1 MPPLPTEALS
11 PAEFIVRHLYRPLEV
26 AEAARF
32 SAVTETEHLVGGDD
46 WFWLDDNAKVLEF
59 MSRPEVWRRY
69 PDETLE
75 MLRFVRWMCQ
85 GPFMFRRVSTPRLER
100 VGEGDGLLTGAQ
112 YVHSLMHVRRDL
124 PKGMLA
130 VGVRFHDIRTADNL
144 LLGGNVVR
152 FTYRGRRHSVVVADA
167 IVEIDG
173 AEQDHRLTLRHTSEL
188 SFTARSGAQRLGRI
202 SYVYTFDARTVLFG
216 VEVVFEVDPAA
227 EIADVELT
235 ISHDQL
241 SHGLN
246 DVRYD
251 TVAAEIPGAPPMTFT
266 ATGLS
271 RQRLPVAG
279 GSYYSMAQAE
289 IAGFALAIHTA
300 PRQPERLTE
309 LEVHVAQPGKLHLVR
324 ACYRFPGPRRGERLV
339 IGEDKLLTAGG
350 FYSRTVEYDRLM
362 RQAVAAKAGQRAAL
376 DYSVSYDYGAEINA
390 FAKCFAVATAEPIV
404 PASRLDPAELRAL
417 FDQYTDY
424 YFEHFIAGHHQG
436 RNTIMSRQLAF
447 VILAVVTMYR
457 ATGDEA
463 YRDKLRRLCEA
474 LLDFEVRF
482 NDVAGQPA
490 SGFPYGMGTHRSAFV
505 DGHSSSL
512 LALIQASRY
521 LPDPRFATAIDRGL
535 AGFCIE
541 TTTVMLDRPV
551 KIDTV
556 STSIGDE
563 HGNRYNENSYW
574 NFNVGLALR
583 LFAALRASPDP
594 ALQEIAARHRDRI
607 ELFELVLHWQLRR
620 SISEREGSVE
630 IRTSIYS
637 GETNSETQPWVMLG
651 LLGGHPYD

>member
-11 PAEFIVRHLYRPLEV
+11 PAEFIVRHLFRPLEV
-26 AEAARF
+26 SEVARF
-32 SAVTETEHLVGGDD
+32 SAVTETEHLVGGDN

-85 GPFMFRRVSTPRLER
+85 GPFMFRRVGTPRLER

-144 LLGGNVVR
+144 LLSGNVVR
-152 FTYRGRRHSVVVADA
+152 FAYRGRRHSVVVADA
-167 IVEIDG
+167 IVEVDA
-173 AEQDHRLTLRHTSEL
+173 AEHGDTLTLRHTSEL
-188 SFTARSGAQRLGRI
+188 SFTPRSAALRLGRI
-202 SYVYTFDARTVLFG
+202 SYVYTFDARTMLFG
-216 VEVVFEVDPAA
+216 VEVVLEVDPGAD
-227 EIADVELT
+227 IADVELT
-235 ISHDQL
+235 VAHDQL

-251 TVAAEIPGAPPMTFT
+251 TVAAEIPGAAPVTVT
-266 ATGLS
+266 AAAPS
-271 RQRLPVAG
+271 RQRLAVAG
-279 GSYYSMAQAE
+279 ASYYSMAQAE

-350 FYSRTVEYDRLM
+350 FYSRTAEYAALM
-362 RQAVAAKAGQRAAL
+362 QQAVAAKPAQRAAL

-390 FAKCFAVATAEPIV
+390 FAKCFAVSMAEPIV
-404 PASRLDPAELRAL
+404 PVSRLDPAELRAL

-424 YFEHFIAGHHQG
+424 YFEHFVAGHYQG
-436 RNTIMSRQLAF
+436 KNTIMSRQLAF
-447 VILAVVTMYR
+447 VILGAATMYR
-457 ATGDEA
+457 ATAEDG
-463 YRDKLRRLCEA
+463 YRDQLRRLCEA

-482 NDVAGQPA
+482 NDVACQPA
-490 SGFPYGMGTHRSAFV
+490 SGFPYGVGSHRSAFV

-512 LALIQASRY
+512 LALVQAFRY
-521 LPDPRFATAIDRGL
+521 LPDPRFAAAIDRGL

-563 HGNRYNENSYW
+563 HGNRYNENAYW

-594 ALQEIAARHRDRI
+594 ALQQIAARHSDRI
-607 ELFELVLHWQLRR
+607 ELFELILHWQLRR
-620 SISEREGSVE
+620 SLTEREGSVE
-630 IRTSIYS
+630 LRTSIYS